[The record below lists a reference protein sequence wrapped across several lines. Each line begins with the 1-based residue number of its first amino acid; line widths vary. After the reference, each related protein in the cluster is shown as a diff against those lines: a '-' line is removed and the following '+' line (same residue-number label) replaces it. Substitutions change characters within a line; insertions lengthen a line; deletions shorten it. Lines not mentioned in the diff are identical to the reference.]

1 MSFLSRLFGK
11 TQTEPEPSFDV
22 VIQVGRGSVRYT
34 ERPSVLGD
42 PEKCW
47 VTEDRKVSVQGYDI
61 PGGLVYV
68 GEHLAGVG
76 PWSGVEP
83 ALINPKLPADRSR
96 PDREG
101 QGMGY
106 WPSYSEIPSSCRAA
120 YLEWLAGGRIDPR
133 AYIGYV
139 FIFFYGLERRAI
151 SDARNLE
158 TARQELPL
166 IREEAQRLLNLY
178 SHNRSFKSYA
188 SRFIDLLD
196 ATLATNRRGYETEP
210 PAPSESWEVPL
221 QFKVGLAHLALDAH
235 PIPAPWAIA
244 WLECDP
250 ETHLRT
256 PAKRCRDEFR
266 RLFELRYKERHGDGI
281 VLKPNKTKVSA
292 HYRPASA
299 SFGSVVDVPVGDLP
313 DLTALSGPVKKLREI
328 GDQCCN
334 ELDAYSRWLGRNP
347 ESGGSLGA
355 IALLPD
361 ELVETA
367 QGTEVD
373 ALVHWLHGSLSDG
386 DRTLLDASDLI
397 TRWPSAKSEKLTKA
411 ESVLIAQF
419 LQKRG
424 FGLEP
429 DVRFGGPPLSAD
441 GKVLLFRLAPESP
454 SAPSPPY
461 VGATA
466 LLHLAAA
473 VSASDGS
480 ISEKEEEHLER
491 HMEASLDLTPG
502 EPERLSALLQWL
514 LAVPPGLTGLKK
526 RLAEFKE
533 PQRETIGRFLVTVAG
548 ADGHIGPA
556 EITTLSKIYRLLG
569 LEADAV
575 FSHVHALS
583 TAPATEPVTIRPAE
597 PSEGGRAIPRPPSG
611 EREFTLDMEAIAAKL
626 DETAAVAALLG
637 DVFADEET
645 EPAGAPLPTAE
656 AVAGLDPLHSAFL
669 RALVE
674 RPVWDRNEMEEL
686 AARIGVLPDGAI
698 DLVNDAALEKVGDP
712 LCEGEDT
719 IQIDHQ
725 VLEELLS

>member
-11 TQTEPEPSFDV
+11 SQAEPEPSFEV
-22 VIQVGRGSVRYT
+22 VIQVGRGSVRYS
-34 ERPSVLGD
+34 ERPSDPGD

-47 VTEDRKVSVQGYDI
+47 VAAGRTVSVQGYDI

-68 GEHLAGVG
+68 GEHLAGIG

-101 QGMGY
+101 EGMGY

-151 SDARNLE
+151 SDARKLE
-158 TARQELPL
+158 TARRELPL
-166 IREEAQRLLNLY
+166 IREEAQRLLSLY

-210 PAPSESWEVPL
+210 PAPSDSWEVPL
-221 QFKVGLAHLALDAH
+221 QLKIGLAHLALDAH
-235 PIPAPWAIA
+235 PMPTAWAIA

-266 RLFELRYKERHGDGI
+266 RLFELRYKERHGDGL

-299 SFGSVVDVPVGDLP
+299 SFGSTVDVPVGDLP
-313 DLTALSGPVKKLREI
+313 DLTALAGPVRKVRDI
-328 GDQCCN
+328 ADQCCN
-334 ELDAYSRWLGRNP
+334 ELDAYSRWLGRNA
-347 ESGGSLGA
+347 ESRGSLA
-355 IALLPD
+355 AVALLPN
-361 ELVETA
+361 ELAHTA
-367 QGTEVD
+367 QGAEVD
-373 ALVHWLHGSLSDG
+373 ALLTWLEGSLRG
-386 DRTLLDASDLI
+386 VERTLVNASELI

-411 ESVLIAQF
+411 ESVLMAQF
-419 LQKRG
+419 LQRRG
-424 FGLEP
+424 FAIEP
-429 DVRFGGPPLSAD
+429 DVRFGGPSLSVD
-441 GKVLLFRLAPESP
+441 MKVLLFRLASDSP

-480 ISEKEEEHLER
+480 ISETEEELLER

-502 EPERLSALLQWL
+502 EPERLSAHLQWL
-514 LAVPPGLTGLKK
+514 LAAPPSLTGLKK
-526 RLAEFKE
+526 RLTEFKDS
-533 PQRETIGRFLVTVAG
+533 QRETIGRFLVTVAG
-548 ADGHIGPA
+548 ADGRISPA

-569 LEADAV
+569 LESDLV

-597 PSEGGRAIPRPPSG
+597 PSEGARAIPRPPSV

-637 DVFADEET
+637 DVFADDEA
-645 EPAGAPLPTAE
+645 EPAVASPPKGE

-674 RPVWDRNEMEEL
+674 RSTWDRNEMEEL

-712 LCEGEDT
+712 LCEGEET
-719 IQIDHQ
+719 IQIDRQ

>member
-1 MSFLSRLFGK
+1 MSFLSRLLGK
-11 TQTEPEPSFDV
+11 SQQEPEPSFEV
-22 VIQVGRGSVRYT
+22 VIEVGRGAVRYSN
-34 ERPSVLGD
+34 RPSDPGN

-47 VTEDRKVSVQGYDI
+47 VPNGKTVSVQGYDI
-61 PGGLVYV
+61 PGGLIYV
-68 GEHLAGVG
+68 GEHLAGVA
-76 PWSGVEP
+76 PWGGTEP
-83 ALINPKLPADRSR
+83 ALINPKLPVDRSR

-101 QGMGY
+101 QGMSY
-106 WPSYSEIPSSCRAA
+106 WPSYSEISSPSRAA
-120 YLEWLAGGRIDPR
+120 FLEWLAGGRRDPR

-151 SDARNLE
+151 ADAKHSDSAK
-158 TARQELPL
+158 QELPL
-166 IREEAQRLLNLY
+166 IREEVQRLLGLY

-188 SRFIDLLD
+188 TAFADLLD
-196 ATLATNRRGYETEP
+196 ATLTTKRGYETDP
-210 PAPSESWEVPL
+210 PVPSESWEVPL
-221 QFKVGLAHLALDAH
+221 QLKVGLGHLALDAR
-235 PIPAPWAIA
+235 PMPAPWALA
-244 WLECDP
+244 WLDCDP

-266 RLFELRYKERHGDGI
+266 RLFELRYRQRYQEGI
-281 VLKPNKTKVSA
+281 VLKPNKTMVRA
-292 HYRPASA
+292 QYRPASA
-299 SFGSVVDVPVGDLP
+299 SFGSMVDVAVGDLP
-313 DLTALSGPVKKLREI
+313 DLTALSGPVKRLREI
-328 GDQCCN
+328 ADQCSN

-347 ESGGSLGA
+347 ESRGSLA
-355 IALLPD
+355 AVALLPN
-361 ELVETA
+361 ELAESA
-367 QGTEVD
+367 QGAEVD
-373 ALVHWLHGSLSDG
+373 ALSNWLEETVSNG
-386 DRTLLDASDLI
+386 DRTLLDASELI
-397 TRWPSAKSEKLTKA
+397 KRWPSAKSEKLPKA

-424 FGLEP
+424 FGIEP
-429 DVRFGGPPLSAD
+429 DVRFGGPSLSAE
-441 GKVLLFRLAPESP
+441 GKLLLFRLSSDSP

-480 ISEKEEEHLER
+480 ISEKEKEHLER

-502 EPERLSALLQWL
+502 EPERLSAHLQWL
-514 LAVPPGLTGLKK
+514 LAAPPGLAGLKK

-533 PQRETIGRFLVTVAG
+533 HQRETIGRFLVTVAG
-548 ADGHIGPA
+548 ADGHISPA
-556 EITTLSKIYRLLG
+556 EITTMSKIYRLLG

-583 TAPATEPVTIRPAE
+583 TAPATEPVTIQPAE
-597 PSEGGRAIPRPPSG
+597 PSEGGRAIPPLPSV

-637 DVFADEET
+637 DVFAEET
-645 EPAGAPLPTAE
+645 EAAVAPPPKAEE
-656 AVAGLDPLHSAFL
+656 AVAGLDTLHSVFL

-674 RPVWDRNEMEEL
+674 RTAWDRSEIEEL
-686 AARIGVLPDGAI
+686 AGRIGVLPEGAI
-698 DLVNDAALEKVGDP
+698 DLVNDAALEKVGDV
-712 LCEGEDT
+712 LCEGEET

>member
-1 MSFLSRLFGK
+1 MSLLSRLFGK
-11 TQTEPEPSFDV
+11 GKEQPEPSFEV
-22 VIQVGRGSVRYT
+22 VIQAGRGAVRYSNK
-34 ERPSVLGD
+34 PSDPGD

-47 VTEDRKVSVQGYDI
+47 VLAEKTVSVQGYDI
-61 PGGLVYV
+61 PGGLIYV
-68 GEHLAGVG
+68 GNHLAGVG
-76 PWSGVEP
+76 PWSGTEP
-83 ALINPKLPADRSR
+83 ALINPKLPVDKSR

-106 WPSYSEIPSSCRAA
+106 WPSYSDIPPASRAA
-120 YLEWLAGGRIDPR
+120 FLEWLAGGRRDPG

-151 SDARNLE
+151 ADAKHFDS
-158 TARQELPL
+158 AKQELPL
-166 IREEAQRLLNLY
+166 IREEVQRLLGLY

-188 SRFIDLLD
+188 SRFADLLD
-196 ATLATNRRGYETEP
+196 ATLTTKRGYETDP
-210 PAPSESWEVPL
+210 PTPSESWEVPL
-221 QFKVGLAHLALDAH
+221 QLKVGLGHLALDAH
-235 PIPAPWAIA
+235 PMPAAWALA

-256 PAKRCRDEFR
+256 PAKRCRDEFS
-266 RLFELRYKERHGDGI
+266 RLFELRYRERYQEGI

-299 SFGSVVDVPVGDLP
+299 SFGSMVDVPVGDLP
-313 DLTALSGPVKKLREI
+313 DLTALSGPVKRIREI
-328 GDQCCN
+328 ADQCSN
-334 ELDAYSRWLGRNP
+334 ELDAYSRWLGRNA
-347 ESGGSLGA
+347 ESRGSLEA
-355 IALLPD
+355 VALLPN
-361 ELVETA
+361 ELAETA
-367 QGTEVD
+367 QGTEVS
-373 ALVHWLHGSLSDG
+373 ALSNWLEETVSNGE
-386 DRTLLDASDLI
+386 RTLLDASELI

-424 FGLEP
+424 FGIEP
-429 DVRFGGPPLSAD
+429 DVRFGGPSLSAD
-441 GKVLLFRLAPESP
+441 GKILLFRLTSDSP

-502 EPERLSALLQWL
+502 EPERLSAHLQWL
-514 LAVPPGLTGLKK
+514 LAAPPGLAGLKK

-533 PQRETIGRFLVTVAG
+533 PQLETIGRFLVTVAG

-597 PSEGGRAIPRPPSG
+597 PSEGGRAIPPPPSV

-637 DVFADEET
+637 DVFAEEV
-645 EPAGAPLPTAE
+645 EPAVAPPPKAE
-656 AVAGLDPLHSAFL
+656 AVAGLDLLHSAFL

-674 RPVWDRNEMEEL
+674 RPAWDRNEIEEL
-686 AARIGVLPDGAI
+686 AGRIGVLPDGAI
-698 DLVNDAALEKVGDP
+698 DLVNDAVLEKVGDV
-712 LCEGEDT
+712 LCEGEET

-725 VLEELLS
+725 VLEEFLS

>member
-1 MSFLSRLFGK
+1 M
-11 TQTEPEPSFDV
+11 
-22 VIQVGRGSVRYT
+22 
-34 ERPSVLGD
+34 
-42 PEKCW
+42 
-47 VTEDRKVSVQGYDI
+47 
-61 PGGLVYV
+61 YV

-76 PWSGVEP
+76 PWSGIEP
-83 ALINPKLPADRSR
+83 ALINPKLPVNRSR

-101 QGMGY
+101 QGMNY
-106 WPSYSEIPSSCRAA
+106 WPSYSDISSPCRAA
-120 YLEWLAGGRIDPR
+120 FLEWLAGGRVDPH

-139 FIFFYGLERRAI
+139 FLFFYGLERRAI
-151 SDARNLE
+151 ADAKHFDS
-158 TARQELPL
+158 ARQGLPL
-166 IREEAQRLLNLY
+166 IREEVQRLLGLY
-178 SHNRSFKSYA
+178 FHNRSFKSYA
-188 SRFIDLLD
+188 TRFVDLLD
-196 ATLATNRRGYETEP
+196 ATLATKRGYEANP
-210 PAPSESWEVPL
+210 PVPSESWEVPL
-221 QFKVGLAHLALDAH
+221 QLKVGLAHLALDAH
-235 PIPAPWAIA
+235 PMPAAWALA

-266 RLFELRYKERHGDGI
+266 RLFELRYRERYREGI

-299 SFGSVVDVPVGDLP
+299 SFGSMVDVHVGDLP
-313 DLTALSGPVKKLREI
+313 DLTELSGPVRKLREVA
-328 GDQCCN
+328 DQCCN
-334 ELDAYSRWLGRNP
+334 ELDAYSRWFGRNP
-347 ESGGSLGA
+347 ESRGSLGA

-361 ELVETA
+361 ELADTD

-373 ALVHWLHGSLSDG
+373 ALLNWLDGNLSDG
-386 DRTLLDASDLI
+386 DRTLLDASELI
-397 TRWPSAKSEKLTKA
+397 TRWPLAKSAKLTKA
-411 ESVLIAQF
+411 ESVLMAQF

-424 FGLEP
+424 FGIEP
-429 DVRFGGPPLSAD
+429 DVRFGGPSLSAD
-441 GKVLLFRLAPESP
+441 MKVLLFRLASDSP

-480 ISEKEEEHLER
+480 TSEKEEEHLER

-502 EPERLSALLQWL
+502 EPERLSAHLQWL
-514 LAVPPGLTGLKK
+514 LAAPPGLAGLKK
-526 RLAEFKE
+526 RLAEFKGS
-533 PQRETIGRFLVTVAG
+533 QRETIGRFLVTVAG
-548 ADGHIGPA
+548 ADGHISPA

-583 TAPATEPVTIRPAE
+583 TAPAREPVTIRPTE
-597 PSEGGRAIPRPPSG
+597 PSEGGRAIPPPPSV

-626 DETAAVAALLG
+626 DETAAVAALLS
-637 DVFADEET
+637 DVFTDDEA
-645 EPAGAPLPTAE
+645 EPAVVPSPKAE

-674 RPVWDRNEMEEL
+674 RSAWDRNEIEEL
-686 AARIGVLPDGAI
+686 AARIGVLPDGAL

-712 LCEGEDT
+712 LCEGEET
-719 IQIDHQ
+719 IQINHE
-725 VLEELLS
+725 VLEELLL